1 MKTIKPQ
8 KLALLCR
15 TIENDRAHHFVV
27 TLMVFTPLDGSVP
40 LPEVDL
46 WKVVPKELGEGVA
59 FDPGMPKSRGEW
71 LLDGKAFAPGGEA
84 RQCQVRVRVGQSE
97 KSVFVFG
104 DRQWS
109 YGVPTQPTPFREMP
123 LTWSRA
129 FGGEDFAA
137 NPTGR
142 GYAPV
147 EHPTGPVHALPN
159 IERPGELIESPGDR
173 PRPAGLGAI
182 DFALP
187 QRMGKAGT
195 YDARWLEERYPGYA
209 ADMDWTIFNAAAEDQ
224 WLPGFFRGD
233 EAVQMTNVHPTR
245 PVLEGRL
252 PELVAKAFVTLRTPE
267 GDVFREV
274 ATHIDT
280 VHLLPNAERMVVIF
294 RGSIP
299 VTQDDG
305 ADVVHLLAA
314 LESPGAPKGVE
325 HYQQVLAGRLDKK
338 NGAALALRDQDLLP
352 PPRPGA
358 APGPSTEDEFVDA
371 LTHRG
376 HAQKNG
382 RRRLEIENQKARDHV
397 AAKGLDPAEYGPP
410 PLPPAPVAPEP
421 TDFATQVATGNEAID
436 AALAT
441 AATQKEEALAQ
452 ARAQCAANGMDFDA
466 MMGQGGGPPT
476 FSAQAELDRM
486 ESTAAMS
493 RAQGTPAPEL
503 EAMIADARYREQL
516 FDSERR
522 LKTAYRLYAQLMPA
536 ANLRERTEGARL
548 RQWVVEQAAAR
559 ASMADADLT
568 GVDLS
573 GLDLH
578 DCDLRRA
585 FMERANLM
593 GANLRGADLTQA
605 VLARAN
611 LTNADLSDVSGRGLN
626 LGKAKLHR
634 TRLAGADLSEAILHE
649 AQLHEVDGS
658 GCRFTKVQFHE
669 TALDL
674 VDLHDAVLD
683 GAMFIKASLTHV
695 RLTGASL
702 RKAMFLELSVAGAD
716 FDRAD
721 LEGAVF
727 VTVDGA
733 GASFRE
739 ARMSRAVFVKDC
751 TFPDAVFTAA
761 VLDGANLRDTVLTRA
776 DLSRC
781 RLRGADLS
789 GCDLR
794 EAKLHQA
801 FAREAR
807 FVKADLRKAGMISV
821 DLMDALLQKANL
833 RGTDLQSSS
842 LYRADLFLIDGDRGT
857 NLAAANLTKA
867 RIDRRP
873 RGQG

>member
-8 KLALLCR
+8 KLGLLCR

-27 TLMVFTPLDGSVP
+27 TLMVFTPLDGSAP

-46 WKVVPKELGEGVA
+46 WKLLPKELGDDVA
-59 FDPGMPKSRGEW
+59 FDPGMPKTRGEW
-71 LLDGKAFAPGGEA
+71 LVSGKAFAPGGEA
-84 RQCQVRVRVGQSE
+84 RQCSVKVRVGASE

-104 DRQWS
+104 DRQWA
-109 YGVPTQPTPFREMP
+109 YGVPTQPAPFREMP
-123 LTWSRA
+123 LTWARS
-129 FGGEDFAA
+129 FGGEGFAA
-137 NPTGR
+137 NPLGK

-147 EHPTGPVHALPN
+147 ELPTGSLHALPN
-159 IERPGELIESPGDR
+159 LERPESLVETPGDR
-173 PRPAGLGAI
+173 PRPAGFGAI
-182 DFALP
+182 EFAWP

-195 YDARWLEERYPGYA
+195 HDARWLEERYPGFA

-233 EAVQMTNVHPTR
+233 ETVQMMNVHPTK

-252 PELVAKAFVTLRTPE
+252 PEMVAKAFVTLKTPAGE
-267 GDVFREV
+267 VFREI
-274 ATHIDT
+274 ATRIDT

-299 VTQDDG
+299 VTEDDG
-305 ADVVHLLAA
+305 ADVVHLVAA
-314 LESPGAPKGVE
+314 LEDPRAPKSVE
-325 HYQQVLAGRLDKK
+325 HYAAVLAGRLDKK
-338 NGAALALRDQDLLP
+338 LGATLALRDGDLLP
-352 PPRPGA
+352 APRPGV
-358 APGPSTEDEFVDA
+358 APPPTSEDEFLDA
-371 LTHRG
+371 IAHRG

-382 RRRLEIENQKARDHV
+382 RRRLELEQQKAREHV
-397 AAKGLDPAEYGPP
+397 AAKGLDPDVYGPP
-410 PLPPAPVAPEP
+410 PLPPEAPPPAAADLATKVA
-421 TDFATQVATGNEAID
+421 AGNAQID
-436 AALAT
+436 QALAE

-466 MMGQGGGPPT
+466 MAGEGGGPPT
-476 FSAQAELDRM
+476 FSAQAEIDRAEAM
-486 ESTAAMS
+486 TAQA
-493 RAQGTPAPEL
+493 RAQGAALPEL
-503 EAMIADARYREQL
+503 EAMIADPAYRARL

-522 LKTAYRLYAQLMPA
+522 LKDAYRLYAQLFPA
-536 ANLRERTEGARL
+536 ANLRERAEGARL
-548 RQWVVEQAAAR
+548 RQWVIAQAAQR
-559 ASMADADLT
+559 ASMAEADLT

-573 GLDLH
+573 GLDLRG
-578 DCDLRRA
+578 CDLRRA
-585 FMERANLM
+585 FLERANLM
-593 GANLRGADLTQA
+593 GTNLMGADLTQA

-611 LTNADLSDVSGRGLN
+611 LTNADLSDVRGRALN

-634 TRLAGADLSEAILHE
+634 TRLAGADLSEAILYE
-649 AQLHEVDGS
+649 ATLQEVDGS
-658 GCRFTKVQFHE
+658 RCRFTKVQFHE
-669 TALDL
+669 TVLDL

-683 GAMFIKASLTHV
+683 GAMFIKATLRHV

-716 FDRAD
+716 FDGAV

-727 VTVDGA
+727 LTVDGTGA
-733 GASFRE
+733 GFRE
-739 ARMSRAVFVKDC
+739 AHMTRVVMVKDC
-751 TFPDAVFTAA
+751 TFADAVFTAA

-776 DLSRC
+776 DFSRC
-781 RLRGADLS
+781 RLRGADFT

-794 EAKLHQA
+794 EARFHQA
-801 FAREAR
+801 YARDAR
-807 FVKADLRKAGMISV
+807 FIKADLRKAGMIGV

-833 RGTDLQSSS
+833 RGTDLQSAS
-842 LYRADLFLIDGDRGT
+842 LYRADLLRIDGDRGT